1 MKLKKIMI
9 LILFLSFVISISFVT
24 LNKENVIAATVDKG
38 ASGAYVPSSSTIK
51 DFDYIENNTFI
62 NMNDLYTE
70 NNGNIIATSVA
81 PTSKQL
87 INISTS
93 KDLYAFSVLCNS
105 DNRFLTYSYQ
115 LTNNIDYGKEIA
127 FNAIG
132 TITPFSG
139 LFEGNGY
146 EISNLHFRSYTSEK
160 EQIEYIA
167 MFSKNSGTI
176 NGIGLIDTEL
186 VQSIKLNNIYG
197 VAPLVGLNSG
207 TISNVFVKDLRDPY
221 EEAGI
226 SAVGYYISGLCF
238 INKGT
243 IENTYVAYSTIINYT
258 IFDYEAFRPIIADV
272 QDGGILKNVYFYDSS
287 IDKIETINGIEYYI
301 YDETLLGDVK
311 IPKNNIK
318 GEYVNKLSNLR
329 DEFKDFDGW
338 YSNLNYSTLNFNLEL
353 PIFRGLEEVNGEGKT
368 FNIKSE
374 KDFVYI
380 YELFNKD
387 PYFASRDFTYY
398 ITTDLDL
405 SIFPNTCYIY
415 DDFINASF
423 IGKDMNVTSKF
434 TFNNGKT
441 TTLPTIYNPYIN
453 NTINYL
459 GFKSYGL
466 FPLFDGTIKNLNIY
480 LSSEFVNFKEYD
492 NTTPISTF
500 GVISGYMESALV
512 SNVNVYAN
520 ISLSN
525 NNLGQ
530 VYIGG
535 AIGILSQ
542 KSKIN
547 NLTISGS
554 INGSTINVNNL
565 NNNITTDYV
574 LGNIIGGAI
583 AYITNEGGDI
593 SDISTN
599 LTINALGYSASTNYS
614 SIIGGV
620 VGCGYFDKFNNIS
633 SLGSISANNSYS
645 GNVYISGIIG
655 KIIGVSNR
663 IYGIH
668 NQMNINM
675 NVKENKNVYV
685 SGITNVSLNTNDS
698 SLNIS
703 SLNVFYASGL
713 SNSGIIS
720 INKNFV
726 INESI
731 ANSLNIN
738 VTNGI
743 YLENA
748 GEIEG
753 LYNLDYYY
761 DNNNEKH
768 KLNDTISIDVALIK
782 NYAPCLIKTN
792 EFYANVKSIYN
803 FRDINLTSTAN
814 IYFTNVLYTGC
825 ISGKNINL
833 TDIRNE
839 GNINAN
845 ISNNST
851 NALTLTNGFKKFVIT
866 GVFEEVSRG
875 YSANIISNNGNINF
889 YIDKNVNTFIYNL
902 YISGI
907 CYANRSTFTDSTFSK
922 YNPLNDNYDS
932 DLIGTLNN
940 AINNGT
946 ITSTNYASETVN
958 ITSEEIKSAN
968 EHIIIGIKYTS
979 SNTNTSLLYGSSN
992 ISGICSFNESIIS
1005 NTFNIGDI
1013 TNFNYIVKPNGNYN
1027 FKRDFEVNS
1036 AGITFSN
1043 IGKYAQIKDSANN
1056 GVIKAFNMSSSTNSW
1071 ANSAGISVRN
1081 DIDELYNDYDGT
1093 TNNASQMI
1101 LFTINYGEIY
1111 SHNYCENVDS
1121 IEKEQHAKSAGIMAL
1136 GLCSIINTVNYGNIY
1151 GSEISSGI
1159 FSLIKFSLFKN
1170 EVTNTNKVI
1179 IANSINYG
1187 NIWGINKGSQAFKEG
1202 IKDDPTK
1209 DNQTYQE
1216 LMNMSFANQSDYAS
1230 IDTLGFAKDTYLGSI
1245 IGIANFDNSDNAQ
1258 NISIRYLINFC
1269 NTISI
1274 IGGQYGIS
1282 SNVHPNVDTM
1292 VSTYVN
1298 FTNGLY
1304 TFDKFMGATVQ
1315 YGPLST
1321 GTEEILG
1328 KTYLGVFNEEFQ
1340 FRKAVEGKIEA
1351 TEITDK
1357 FISDYFQFVAFTKV
1371 NDYLIE
1377 KIGWRTIAFLNA
1389 SIDFANDLTS
1399 LEKVITMYENISV
1412 TKYTSLVSKAIN
1424 TDSWISNCK
1433 TEVVIQ
1439 LTESLIQ
1446 NNDLTNLQELLSYLF
1461 FESSNINAITSE
1473 IRSSVVTLLMKYINE
1488 NKDIDIKAFLNSILF
1503 TDANNNKVFSTILT
1517 DIFSSNLSEKVVI
1530 KEKLQSY
1537 FESLSNDKLKQIVN
1551 AYIELLN
1558 NDDNII
1564 KDYINQTNLLNAK
1577 RKVIK
1582 ILLNNIDT
1590 NIIFDLY
1597 KQLDITSTEDSKILK
1612 MYDVLEKMS
1621 ETEKQQL
1628 FEKVLN
1634 NNTDYN
1640 SFSDII
1646 DNLNSEI
1653 KYYEK
1658 ISKEL
1663 DTSITQDNDLALNN
1677 NYLKLWNK
1685 IRLIP
1690 EFQTYLDSLF
1700 KNINDING
1708 NSHKGIYAKATEA
1721 RNTFQSDTVPAP
1733 NGRNVINFDDD
1744 KRESLIFDYQTKVNP
1759 DTYFYG
1765 PFINANGNK
1774 YTDRIN
1780 GITYD
1785 TSFTDI
1791 DKYASGTYQT
1801 GNQLPNKYVNGFV
1814 TTNKTLGNQINGK
1827 IFFFDTNNNQFVSE
1841 SHFDNFSNLGNNLNN
1856 FGGTTINGD
1865 SHISGLTV
1873 NGSTYTY
1880 SITDVNGVK
1889 TDYTITDVDVYSDI
1903 ILKSATKYY
1912 ISSANYTGIYMYYN
1926 PWKAGFASYF
1936 TAKDS
1941 YNGNT
1946 IYWYT
1951 TQYIDYSASDL
1962 VKLDGRLTSYT
1973 DAYVESQDEID
1984 IINNICNNYLFSS
1997 TNKSKSIKV
2006 IKKLLLQLFNNDA
2019 SFVND
2024 FLTSIA
2030 DNNDTI
2036 SSIHGTIKDYLTV
2049 DSKTFANYLID
2060 QYNGDTSDDVSI
2072 YGAVKLNN
2080 FKFILDY
2087 LLNDNYGYYAYLY
2100 GKMDISNLNDTRI
2113 KYLFSFADMLK
2124 QYNSN
2129 LSNDEIIEIISKLDK
2144 NTLLDNYNTIN
2155 VTDILLNNCLNTLSN
2170 DFDINIDSS
2179 MFDVLIENNTFNNK
2193 TYVFGLT
2200 SNQNN
2205 SIISF
2210 TPNLKGTIK
2219 LVAKG
2224 SGTINLSS
2232 GTTTDNITINNNI
2245 NEYTFNNSTDQNPV
2259 TLTLSRGITIY
2270 EIYIQTKGN
2279 NDFDNA
2285 NSNANWELV
2294 SLTKA
2299 EPISLGNT
2307 NTTVNKVLR
2316 TTLANQQFTFTVPN
2330 AWYLRFTIVIRGI
2343 NDNGSMSL
2351 IVNNN
2356 STSYT
2361 YTNEKKVITENN
2373 YLTRNATYTVT
2384 FNSPVEIYGI
2394 AITQYNNNNY
2404 NSLIFDNVSSSTN
2417 SIFKFN
2423 IESKSKYNDLDR
2435 NLNDIIG
2442 DNLIKLRDKQYN
2454 TEDNNLNHLYSQIY
2468 KKLICN
2474 NINFTNV
2481 SSGILTQ
2488 GEYQDFT
2495 FNLDT
2500 NPMKILTLSS
2510 EVNIDN
2516 NVYTKALYLVNENNK
2531 ILFNVSNDSY
2541 VFVYA
2546 SGTGFLNL
2554 SYNNSDYYKEI
2565 NGESCYVFNVDGINN
2580 NTEVVLKSNSPDIQI
2595 FEICIV
2601 NKTINLNEKL
2611 DNNFVNFPETDD
2623 DRTEI
2628 KRILQSNSKYLNYIG
2643 RINAFI
2649 NNTRRDLNGNLDSL
2663 YKNDFINLITL
2674 FSGSMF
2680 DYNNNDSLW
2689 NYITYDQAEELA
2701 ILLGIASDDVLK
2713 EYINRIEDIDLIK
2726 SAIIELTSKESRF
2739 ITSIMDKINSSN
2751 LTEEQKKF
2759 LVTAYVSTDFNVIN
2773 ENSKTNESITVKDSE
2788 LFNIIRSLKAD
2799 YRYYNEDGSI
2809 DNAKFEA
2816 LMKEIGF
2823 NLATQGYGIYAL
2835 ASSHGILNGA
2845 FIPDNFV
2852 LAEKDNNPKYE
2863 LNGNYFVVTDNP
2875 SSDWRSKVHNDDEST
2890 TNINSINYAIKKE
2903 MKQLKLS
2910 IATTIFD
2917 LTLVNKDGYILT
2929 TSDEYIT
2936 LDISDTEGKVTYY
2949 VPSNLGATITGDDVI
2964 YSINSYKISDNATLE
2979 NGYETKPINKNTKN
2993 VLRVYAEDTTVYK
3006 DYEIEIVET
3015 GNLELNFTSYSTNT
3029 QTNVQIDNQS
3039 NIVINNIEYN
3049 NGRLLLNANIKNVA
3063 NLIDLTRY
3071 VYIDS
3076 RYQSTDKEPLFSFN
3090 NKPLVNSITQDNGLT
3105 WDGNVAFD
3113 ITFSPNLSGG
3123 EHTLDFIFSNNLK
3136 YSIKLNKNQSNKA
3149 ELISLTFDGKI
3160 IDFSKGKNQS
3170 STILFGRYFNYND
3183 FIIQDGNV
3191 KPDYLDNL
3199 VTSPLAKVTTS
3210 AEIMFDGGK
3219 VEVIDNVTVYTGGQL
3234 SYKITYTIVSE
3245 DGTAT
3250 NTYTHTLIEIEPFN
3264 KAKNGNDYITGI
3276 NYNKN
3281 NYVSIYQDGGVLDIT
3296 PDTAGVIKTSFSR
3309 GNNPKYRVIYNLDD
3323 FYKPDNKD
3331 ISELISVK
3339 STYDKTKYPD
3349 SSTRVFTSTIKHKG
3363 YTLSFY
3369 NASEIDDYI
3378 FNLEYESTTTPAI
3391 WENGSYR
3398 RNYLSSDLIISK
3410 TKSTDAFLKKITFI
3424 TEATKLA
3431 NLATVMSL
3439 NLIYADNTDN
3449 DNNKIGNTYQDLV
3462 KNQSKDFVITTT
3474 YGITYLTNAAQD
3486 AKDYYIVG
3494 TVSNANLDDYAP
3506 LFKIEDHASIYQ
3518 YVYFNN
3524 VRYLIVSFFD
3534 NEGNKL
3540 ITYANEAL
3548 TEFYLMND
3556 DRSLGN
3562 KLDSTVTDDLY
3573 ASTINYNGTTY
3584 KINQYVGMQTNANM
3598 DLFMNF
3604 VGEESEDLDDLYY
3617 VDYVVYAEAFVP
3629 SSQYYKNYHISVI
3642 DLTNSIYFTFS
3653 INDKT
3658 NNKDYT
3664 DKQIFVQFICYD
3676 SSEKTGEKDYKPTKI
3691 LHIINAFAKYDI
3703 ASNSFV
3709 IENTFQALPYGF
3721 YYIYLDLMDGHEA
3734 TYTITDSS
3742 KINSDN
3748 QLNDNSY
3755 IPPTSIITQRINLT
3769 IDITDVTTSD
3779 NWGERMNT
3787 YSTVICKKNA
3797 NN

>member
-338 YSNLNYSTLNFNLEL
+338 YSNLNYSTSNFNLEL

-415 DDFINASF
+415 DDFISASF

-633 SLGSISANNSYS
+633 SLGSITANNSYS
-645 GNVYISGIIG
+645 GNVYIAGIIG

-875 YSANIISNNGNINF
+875 HSANIISNNGNINF

-968 EHIIIGIKYTS
+968 GQVVIGIKYS
-979 SNTNTSLLYGSSN
+979 SNNTNTSLLYGSSN

-1121 IEKEQHAKSAGIMAL
+1121 IEKEQHAKSSGIMAL

-1187 NIWGINKGSQAFKEG
+1187 NIWGINKGSQAFMKEYES
-1202 IKDDPTK
+1202 DSTK

-1340 FRKAVEGKIEA
+1340 FRKAVEGKIKA

-1412 TKYTSLVSKAIN
+1412 TKYTSLVSKALN

-1461 FESSNINAITSE
+1461 FESSNTNAITSE

-1537 FESLSNDKLKQIVN
+1537 FKSLSNDKLKQIVN

-1597 KQLDITSTEDSKILK
+1597 KQLDIANTEDSKILK

-1690 EFQTYLDSLF
+1690 EFKTYLDSLL
-1700 KNINDING
+1700 KDVKDINR

-1721 RNTFQSDTVPAP
+1721 KNTFQSNTVPAP
-1733 NGRNVINFDDD
+1733 NGRNAEEI
-1744 KRESLIFDYQTKVNP
+1744 KEAQREILIFDYEKNVSP

-1765 PFINANGNK
+1765 PFKDINGN
-1774 YTDRIN
+1774 YYDQSSGIN
-1780 GITYD
+1780 GKRFSPT
-1785 TSFTDI
+1785 FTNI
-1791 DKYASGTYQT
+1791 DNQT
-1801 GNQLPNKYVNGFV
+1801 GNNSYVNGFV
-1814 TTNKTLGNQINGK
+1814 TTDYTLGTEKNGK
-1827 IFFFDTNNNQFVSE
+1827 VFFYDNQNHQFVSI
-1841 SHFDNFSNLGNNLNN
+1841 SHFNAFSTTSSIALVQDFSGCLIDDGNQLSKFTNAKYSYYSRTMTGN
-1856 FGGTTINGD
+1856 
-1865 SHISGLTV
+1865 
-1873 NGSTYTY
+1873 Y
-1880 SITDVNGVK
+1880 SITDKNGVK
-1889 TDYTITDVDVYSDI
+1889 TDYIGRTATEYANIV
-1903 ILKSATKYY
+1903 LQRATKYY

-1926 PWKAGFASYF
+1926 PYSAFKASYF
-1936 TAKDS
+1936 TAKKGD
-1941 YNGNT
+1941 GV
-1946 IYWYT
+1946 YWYT
-1951 TQYIDYSASDL
+1951 THYIDYSASDL
-1962 VKLDGRLTSYT
+1962 VKLDGRLTGYT

-2019 SFVND
+2019 LFIND

-2100 GKMDISNLNDTRI
+2100 NKLDVGPLTDSTKKYLFDFIIYLKQQYPSITDDEIIDVISSLDKNDLLLGLNNFDPKVKDALASIGNEFTFSNIESIINKSNYNANTYMFGIKSSNQSNGTITFSAKQNGTLFAIASGEGTIKIGDKTFNINGIEKYDLIEVLEATVYTLEVSNGVTIYEFGYDYYDQSTQNVITLNGSYTRI
-2113 KYLFSFADMLK
+2113 KLDTTESVSVGTTTYSFDYVISYSSASTITITSTQNSYLNIFIRGNI
-2124 QYNSN
+2124 NSG
-2129 LSNDEIIEIISKLDK
+2129 L
-2144 NTLLDNYNTIN
+2144 
-2155 VTDILLNNCLNTLSN
+2155 TLSDEVWN
-2170 DFDINIDSS
+2170 YT
-2179 MFDVLIENNTFNNK
+2179 LK
-2193 TYVFGLT
+2193 Y
-2200 SNQNN
+2200 
-2205 SIISF
+2205 
-2210 TPNLKGTIK
+2210 TPNNGVTI
-2219 LVAKG
+2219 V
-2224 SGTINLSS
+2224 TLSS
-2232 GTTTDNITINNNI
+2232 GTLGTGTFTLSIPKDTSLYGIRLYNTSTSSFDNLYDFSNNSTIHSNNFDLNINNYVANESNNYVNKSYGNEKISSIYNEIYNNIAYKRFNANDLSNNLQSNTDYNGFILNYGTTAMTLEDNINKTINNNVYNKAI
-2245 NEYTFNNSTDQNPV
+2245 KMNSENNQ
-2259 TLTLSRGITIY
+2259 I
-2270 EIYIQTKGN
+2270 
-2279 NDFDNA
+2279 
-2285 NSNANWELV
+2285 
-2294 SLTKA
+2294 
-2299 EPISLGNT
+2299 
-2307 NTTVNKVLR
+2307 
-2316 TTLANQQFTFTVPN
+2316 TFT
-2330 AWYLRFTIVIRGI
+2330 
-2343 NDNGSMSL
+2343 
-2351 IVNNN
+2351 
-2356 STSYT
+2356 
-2361 YTNEKKVITENN
+2361 
-2373 YLTRNATYTVT
+2373 
-2384 FNSPVEIYGI
+2384 
-2394 AITQYNNNNY
+2394 
-2404 NSLIFDNVSSSTN
+2404 
-2417 SIFKFN
+2417 
-2423 IESKSKYNDLDR
+2423 
-2435 NLNDIIG
+2435 
-2442 DNLIKLRDKQYN
+2442 IKQ
-2454 TEDNNLNHLYSQIY
+2454 
-2468 KKLICN
+2468 
-2474 NINFTNV
+2474 
-2481 SSGILTQ
+2481 
-2488 GEYQDFT
+2488 
-2495 FNLDT
+2495 
-2500 NPMKILTLSS
+2500 
-2510 EVNIDN
+2510 
-2516 NVYTKALYLVNENNK
+2516 
-2531 ILFNVSNDSY
+2531 DSY
-2541 VFVYA
+2541 VLITA
-2546 SGTGFLNL
+2546 SNKSTISL
-2554 SYNNSDYYKEI
+2554 SFGNTTYTKIIDE
-2565 NGESCYVFNVDGINN
+2565 GCYVFSIDNINN
-2580 NTEVVLKSNSPDIQI
+2580 DTVVNISS
-2595 FEICIV
+2595 
-2601 NKTINLNEKL
+2601 
-2611 DNNFVNFPETDD
+2611 DNNTLIYDIVIINKNIDFEEIINTMYPSFPLES
-2623 DRTEI
+2623 E
-2628 KRILQSNSKYLNYIG
+2628 SNAIRQML
-2643 RINAFI
+2643 I
-2649 NNTRRDLNGNLDSL
+2649 NNKLLVTYAERIKLFLNTTKRNNGENLDSL

-2680 DYNNNDSLW
+2680 DYNYNDLLW

-3105 WDGNVAFD
+3105 WDGSVAFD

-3210 AEIMFDGGK
+3210 AEIMFYGGK

-3598 DLFMNF
+3598 DLFINF

-3658 NNKDYT
+3658 NNKEYT

>member
-9 LILFLSFVISISFVT
+9 SILFLSFVISISFVT
-24 LNKENVIAATVDKG
+24 LSKGSVIAATVDKG
-38 ASGAYVPSSSTIK
+38 TSGAYVPSSSTIK
-51 DFDYIENNTFI
+51 DFNYIENSTFI
-62 NMNDLYTE
+62 NMSDLYTE
-70 NNGNIIATSVA
+70 NDGNIIATALA

-105 DNRFLTYSYQ
+105 NDRFLTYSYQ

-146 EISNLHFRSYTSEK
+146 EISNLHFRSYTNEE

-186 VQSIKLNNIYG
+186 VQSIKVNNIYG
-197 VAPLVGLNSG
+197 VAPLVGLNAG

-238 INKGT
+238 INNGT

-258 IFDYEAFRPIIADV
+258 IFDYEAFRPIVADV
-272 QDGGILKNVYFYDSS
+272 QENGILKNVYFYDSS
-287 IDKIETINGIEYYI
+287 VDKIETINGVEYYI

-311 IPKNNIK
+311 IPKDNVK
-318 GEYVNKLSNLR
+318 GEYLNELSNLR
-329 DEFKDFDGW
+329 DKFKDIDGW
-338 YSNLNYSTLNFNLEL
+338 YSNINYSTLYFDLEL
-353 PIFRGLEEVNGEGKT
+353 PVFRGLEEAIGEDKT
-368 FNIKSE
+368 FYINSE

-380 YELFNKD
+380 YELFNNE

-405 SIFPNTCYIY
+405 SIFPNICYIY
-415 DDFINASF
+415 DDFISASF
-423 IGKDMNVTSKF
+423 IGKDMKVTSKY

-480 LSSEFVNFKEYD
+480 SSSEFVDFKEYD
-492 NTTPISTF
+492 STTPISTF
-500 GVISGYMESALV
+500 GIISGYMESALV

-520 ISLSN
+520 ISLNDNS
-525 NNLGQ
+525 LGQ

-547 NLTISGS
+547 NLTFSGS

-565 NNNITTDYV
+565 NNSITTEYV

-593 SDISTN
+593 SDVSTN
-599 LTINALGYSASTNYS
+599 LTINALDYSSKTNY
-614 SIIGGV
+614 ITYIGGV

-633 SLGSISANNSYS
+633 SLGTITVNNAYS
-645 GNVYISGIIG
+645 GNVYIAGIIG
-655 KIIGVSNR
+655 RIIGVNNR
-663 IYGIH
+663 IYSIH

-675 NVKENKNVYV
+675 NVKENKDVYI
-685 SGITNVSLNTNDS
+685 SGIANISLNTNDPT
-698 SLNIS
+698 LNIS
-703 SLNVFYASGL
+703 SLSVFYASGL
-713 SNSGIIS
+713 SNSGIIK
-720 INKNFV
+720 INKEFA
-726 INESI
+726 ITESI
-731 ANSLNIN
+731 ADTLNIN
-738 VTNGI
+738 ITNGI

-753 LYNLDYYY
+753 LYNLNYYY
-761 DNNNEKH
+761 DNNYEKH
-768 KLNDTISIDVALIK
+768 ELNDTISIDVALIK
-782 NYAPCLIKTN
+782 NYAPCLIKVN
-792 EFYANVKSIYN
+792 DFYASAKSVYN
-803 FRDINLTSTAN
+803 FRDINLISTAN

-825 ISGKNINL
+825 IIGKNINL
-833 TDIRNE
+833 IDIRNE
-839 GNINAN
+839 GNINAT
-845 ISNNST
+845 ISNDST

-866 GVFEEVSRG
+866 GVFEEVSGG

-907 CYANRSTFTDSTFSK
+907 CYANRSAFTDSTFSK
-922 YNPLNDNYDS
+922 YNPLSDNYDS

-940 AINNGT
+940 AINNGV

-958 ITSEEIKSAN
+958 ITSEEIRSVN

-979 SNTNTSLLYGSSN
+979 KNINTSLLYGSSN

-1013 TNFNYIVKPNGNYN
+1013 TNFNYIVEPYGNYS

-1036 AGITFSN
+1036 GGITFSN

-1081 DIDELYNDYDGT
+1081 DVDELYNDYNGT

-1121 IEKEQHAKSAGIMAL
+1121 IEKEQHAKSAGVMAL

-1151 GSEISSGI
+1151 GSEISSGV
-1159 FSLIKFSLFKN
+1159 FGLIKFSLFKN

-1187 NIWGINKGSQAFKEG
+1187 NIWGINKGSQAFKDG
-1202 IKDDPTK
+1202 IKGDSTK

-1216 LMNMSFANQSDYAS
+1216 LMDMSFANQSDYAS

-1282 SNVHPNVDTM
+1282 SNVNPNVDTM
-1292 VSTYVN
+1292 VSTYVD

-1304 TFDKFMGATVQ
+1304 TFDTFMGATVQ

-1321 GTEEILG
+1321 GSEDILG

-1340 FRKAVEGKIEA
+1340 FRKAVEGKIEG
-1351 TEITDK
+1351 TETTDK

-1377 KIGWRTIAFLNA
+1377 KIGWRTIAYLNA
-1389 SIDFANDLTS
+1389 SIDFSNDLSS
-1399 LEKVITMYENISV
+1399 LEKVITMYENISS
-1412 TKYTSLVSKAIN
+1412 TNYTSLVTKALN

-1433 TEVVIQ
+1433 TEVVVQ

-1446 NNDLTNLQELLSYLF
+1446 NNDLANLQELLSYLF
-1461 FESSNINAITSE
+1461 FESANINAITSE
-1473 IRSSVVTLLMKYINE
+1473 IRSSVVTLLMKYIND
-1488 NKDIDIKAFLNSILF
+1488 NKDIDIKTFLNSILF
-1503 TDANNNKVFSTILT
+1503 TDANNKQVFSLILT
-1517 DIFSSNLSEKVVI
+1517 DVFSSNLSEKVVI
-1530 KEKLQSY
+1530 QEKLKSY
-1537 FESLSNDKLKQIVN
+1537 FESLSNDQLKQIVN

-1558 NDDNII
+1558 NNDDII
-1564 KDYINQTNLLNAK
+1564 TDYINQTNLLNAK

-1582 ILLNNIDT
+1582 ILLNNIDAD
-1590 NIIFDLY
+1590 IIFDLY
-1597 KQLDITSTEDSKILK
+1597 KQLDISNTEDSKILK
-1612 MYDVLEKMS
+1612 MYDVLDKMD
-1621 ETEKQQL
+1621 ENEKQQL
-1628 FEKVLN
+1628 FEKVLTT
-1634 NNTDYN
+1634 NTDNN

-1658 ISKEL
+1658 ISMEL
-1663 DTSITQDNDLALNN
+1663 DTSITQDSDLSLSN

-1690 EFQTYLDSLF
+1690 EFQTYLDSLLD
-1700 KNINDING
+1700 KNITDISGTMHN
-1708 NSHKGIYAKATEA
+1708 GIYAKATEA

-1733 NGRNVINFDDD
+1733 NGRNVINLDDY
-1744 KRESLIFDYQTKVNP
+1744 KKESLIFDYESNVSP

-1765 PFINANGNK
+1765 PFINANGDK
-1774 YTDRIN
+1774 YTNRIN

-1791 DKYASGTYQT
+1791 DKYASGTNQT
-1801 GNQLPNKYVNGFV
+1801 GDQLTNRYVNGFV
-1814 TTNKTLGNQINGK
+1814 TTDETLGNQINGK
-1827 IFFFDTNNNQFVSE
+1827 VFFFDTNNHELVSK
-1841 SHFDNFSNLGNNLNN
+1841 SHFDNFSNLDIYRSN
-1856 FGGTTINGD
+1856 FGGTTIDGN
-1865 SHISGLTV
+1865 SQISKLTI
-1873 NGSTYTY
+1873 NSSTYAY
-1880 SITDVNGVK
+1880 SITDANGVK
-1889 TDYTITDVDVYSDI
+1889 TDYTTTNANDYRDI
-1903 ILKSATKYY
+1903 ILQRATKYY
-1912 ISSANYTGIYMYYN
+1912 ISSENYTGIYMYYN
-1926 PWKAGFASYF
+1926 PWKGGYAAYF

-1962 VKLDGRLTSYT
+1962 VKLDGRLTGYT

-1997 TNKSKSIKV
+1997 ANKIKSIKV
-2006 IKKLLLQLFNNDA
+2006 IKRLLLQLFNDDA
-2019 SFVND
+2019 SFIND

-2030 DNNDTI
+2030 NNNETV
-2036 SSIHGTIKDYLTV
+2036 SSINGTIKDYLTV

-2060 QYNGDTSDDVSI
+2060 QYKGDTSDDVSI

-2100 GKMDISNLNDTRI
+2100 NKLDVGPLNDST
-2113 KYLFSFADMLK
+2113 KQYLFDFIIYLK
-2124 QYNSN
+2124 QQYPSITD
-2129 LSNDEIIEIISKLDK
+2129 DEIIEIISSLDK
-2144 NTLLDNYNTIN
+2144 DK
-2155 VTDILLNNCLNTLSN
+2155 LLNELSN
-2170 DFDINIDSS
+2170 FDTKLTDAVTSIGNEFTFSNMESIINISEYNGNTYMFGIGSTNQSDGRITFSS
-2179 MFDVLIENNTFNNK
+2179 K
-2193 TYVFGLT
+2193 
-2200 SNQNN
+2200 QNGTLFVIA
-2205 SIISF
+2205 SGD
-2210 TPNLKGTIK
+2210 GTIK
-2219 LVAKG
+2219 NGDKTFNINGIAKYELIEVLETTTYTLDVSTG
-2224 SGTINLSS
+2224 VIIYEFGYDYYDQSTQSVIKLNGDYTRTKLDTTDKISV
-2232 GTTTDNITINNNI
+2232 GTTTYSFDYVISYSSSSTITITPTQTSYLNI
-2245 NEYTFNNSTDQNPV
+2245 FIKGIV
-2259 TLTLSRGITIY
+2259 TSGLTLSRGTTTYDLNYAQNNGATIVTLSSGTLRNRSY
-2270 EIYIQTKGN
+2270 TLSIPQDISLYGIRLYNTGTQTFDNLYDFSNNSINYSDNFDLNINNYVANESNNYINKSYGNDKLSSVYNEIYN
-2279 NDFDNA
+2279 NIAYKRLNA
-2285 NSNANWELV
+2285 NDLSNDLQSNIDYNGFTLNYGTDAMTLENN
-2294 SLTKA
+2294 
-2299 EPISLGNT
+2299 I
-2307 NTTVNKVLR
+2307 NTTINSNVYNKAIKINGVNNKISFSISQDSYVLV
-2316 TTLANQQFTFTVPN
+2316 TA
-2330 AWYLRFTIVIRGI
+2330 
-2343 NDNGSMSL
+2343 S
-2351 IVNNN
+2351 NN
-2356 STSYT
+2356 STLSLSFNNTT
-2361 YTNEKKVITENN
+2361 YTKNIDEGCYVFSIDNINN
-2373 YLTRNATYTVT
+2373 DTLVN
-2384 FNSPVEIYGI
+2384 I
-2394 AITQYNNNNY
+2394 
-2404 NSLIFDNVSSSTN
+2404 SS
-2417 SIFKFN
+2417 
-2423 IESKSKYNDLDR
+2423 
-2435 NLNDIIG
+2435 
-2442 DNLIKLRDKQYN
+2442 
-2454 TEDNNLNHLYSQIY
+2454 
-2468 KKLICN
+2468 N
-2474 NINFTNV
+2474 NIN
-2481 SSGILTQ
+2481 
-2488 GEYQDFT
+2488 
-2495 FNLDT
+2495 
-2500 NPMKILTLSS
+2500 TLIYDIVIINKDIAFENIINNMYPSFPTSS
-2510 EVNIDN
+2510 E
-2516 NVYTKALYLVNENNK
+2516 
-2531 ILFNVSNDSY
+2531 
-2541 VFVYA
+2541 
-2546 SGTGFLNL
+2546 
-2554 SYNNSDYYKEI
+2554 SD
-2565 NGESCYVFNVDGINN
+2565 
-2580 NTEVVLKSNSPDIQI
+2580 
-2595 FEICIV
+2595 
-2601 NKTINLNEKL
+2601 
-2611 DNNFVNFPETDD
+2611 
-2623 DRTEI
+2623 EI
-2628 KRILQSNSKYLNYIG
+2628 KQMLTDNKLLVTYAERIKLFANTTK
-2643 RINAFI
+2643 R
-2649 NNTRRDLNGNLDSL
+2649 NNGKDLDSV

-2680 DYNNNDSLW
+2680 DYSNNDSLW

-2726 SAIIELTSKESRF
+2726 SAIIELTSKENRF
-2739 ITSIMDKINSSN
+2739 ITSIIDYINSNN
-2751 LTEEQKKF
+2751 LTDEQKK
-2759 LVTAYVSTDFNVIN
+2759 LLAVAYISTDFNVIN

-2788 LFNIIRSLKAD
+2788 LYTIIRSLKTD
-2799 YRYYNEDGSI
+2799 YRYYNQDGSI
-2809 DNAKFEA
+2809 DNEKFET

-2852 LAEKDNNPKYE
+2852 LAEEENNPNYE
-2863 LNGNYFVVTDNP
+2863 LNDNYFVITDKP
-2875 SSDWRSKVHNDDEST
+2875 SSDWRSKVHNNDEST
-2890 TNINSINYAIKKE
+2890 TNVNSINYAIKKE

-2917 LTLVNKDGYILT
+2917 LTLMNEEGYILT
-2929 TSDEYIT
+2929 TSDEYII
-2936 LDISDTEGKVTYY
+2936 LDISESEGKITYY
-2949 VPSNLGATITGDDVI
+2949 IPGNLGESITGDDVI
-2964 YSINSYKISDNATLE
+2964 YTINSYKISDNATLE
-2979 NGYETKPINKNTKN
+2979 NGYETKQINKNTKN

-3015 GNLELNFTSYSTNT
+3015 GDLELIFTSYSTNNE
-3029 QTNVQIDNQS
+3029 TNVQIDDQN

-3076 RYQSTDKEPLFSFN
+3076 SYQSTDNDPLFLFN
-3090 NKPLVNSITQDNGLT
+3090 NKPLVNSITNDFGLT
-3105 WDGNVAFD
+3105 WNGSVMFD

-3123 EHTLDFIFSNNLK
+3123 EHTLDFIFSKNLK

-3160 IDFSKGKNQS
+3160 IDFSNNNNQN

-3183 FIIQDGNV
+3183 FLIQDGNT
-3191 KPDYLDNL
+3191 KPNYLDNL

-3210 AEIMFDGGK
+3210 AEILFDGGK
-3219 VEVIDNVTVYTGGQL
+3219 VDVIDGVTVYTGGQM

-3250 NTYTHTLIEIEPFN
+3250 NRFTHTLIEVEPFN

-3281 NYVSIYQDGGVLDIT
+3281 NYVSIYRDGGVLDIT
-3296 PDTAGVIKTSFSR
+3296 PDTNGVIKTNFSR
-3309 GNNPKYRVIYNLDD
+3309 GNNPKYRVIYNLED

-3331 ISELISVK
+3331 ISELINVK
-3339 STYDKTKYPD
+3339 TTYDETKYPD
-3349 SSTRVFTSTIKHKG
+3349 SSTRVFTTTIKHKG
-3363 YTLSFY
+3363 YTLNFY

-3391 WENGSYR
+3391 WKNGLYR

-3449 DNNKIGNTYQDLV
+3449 DNSKNGNTYQELV

-3474 YGITYLTNAAQD
+3474 YGITYLTNEAQD

-3518 YVYFNN
+3518 YVYFDN

-3534 NEGNKL
+3534 DEGNKL

-3548 TEFYLMND
+3548 SEFYLMNN
-3556 DRSLGN
+3556 DRSLGT
-3562 KLDSTVTDDLY
+3562 KLNSTVTDDLY
-3573 ASTINYNGTTY
+3573 ASIINYNGVTY
-3584 KINQYVGMQTNANM
+3584 KINQYVGMQTNANV

-3604 VGEESEDLDDLYY
+3604 VGEESEDLDDLYF

-3676 SSEKTGEKDYKPTKI
+3676 CSEKTGEKDYKPTKI
-3691 LHIINAFAKYDI
+3691 LHVINAFAKYDI
-3703 ASNSFV
+3703 ETNSFV
-3709 IENTFQALPYGF
+3709 IENAFQALPYGF
-3721 YYIYLDLMDGHEA
+3721 YYIYLDLLDGHEA
-3734 TYTITDSS
+3734 SYTITDTS

-3769 IDITDVTTSD
+3769 IDIIDATISN
-3779 NWGERMNT
+3779 NWGERMNE

-3797 NN
+3797 NK